1 MIDLRGTIKPKSDQL
16 NADDL
21 IGGPITIR
29 ITGVTV
35 GEGEQPVAISYE
47 GDGGKPYKPGKSMRR
62 VLVNLW
68 GPDGAVYM
76 GRSLTLYRDEEVVF
90 GGVAVG
96 GIRISHMSHLQRETT
111 MALTAT
117 KAKRKPFTVRPL
129 AIEKPAAPSAPPAE
143 APLLLIGPGP
153 DAKEYAFKGLET
165 WLAAV
170 KRAIGKIEPDALG
183 AWRNANAAHIE
194 AVAGR
199 FPDAPVVETIIAAID
214 HRRTYAEEPAAEEVA
229 Q

>member
-96 GIRISHMSHLQRETT
+96 GIRISHMSHLQREMT

-129 AIEKPAAPSAPPAE
+129 AIEKPADKPALAVE
-143 APLLLIGPGP
+143 ALLARIASGEDVTN
-153 DAKEYAFKGLET
+153 DAKVAEQRA
-165 WLAAV
+165 WLAKNRPELAE
-170 KRAIGKIEPDALG
+170 KINAIL
-183 AWRNANAAHIE
+183 
-194 AVAGR
+194 
-199 FPDAPVVETIIAAID
+199 AAID
-214 HRRTYAEEPAAEEVA
+214 HRREYAEEPAAEELT

>member
-21 IGGPITIR
+21 IGGPVTIR
-29 ITGVTV
+29 ITGVAV
-35 GEGEQPVAISYE
+35 GEGEQPVSISFD
-47 GDGGKPYKPGKSMRR
+47 GDGGKPFKPGKSMRR

-68 GPDGAVYM
+68 GPDGAAYI
-76 GRSLTLYRDEEVVF
+76 GRSLTIYRDEQVVF
-90 GGVAVG
+90 GGVEVG

-129 AIEKPAAPSAPPAE
+129 VVEKPADKAAIAVD
-143 APLLLIGPGP
+143 ALLARIAAGEDVTG
-153 DAKEYAFKGLET
+153 DAKVAEQRA
-165 WLAAV
+165 WLAKNRPELAE
-170 KRAIGKIEPDALG
+170 KI
-183 AWRNANAAHIE
+183 NAA
-194 AVAGR
+194 
-199 FPDAPVVETIIAAID
+199 IA
-214 HRRTYAEEPAAEEVA
+214 EPATEEVT

>member
-29 ITGVTV
+29 ITGVMV
-35 GEGEQPVAISYE
+35 GEGEQPVSISFD
-47 GDGGKPYKPGKSMRR
+47 GDGGKPFKPGKSMRR

-68 GPDGAVYM
+68 GPDGAAYI
-76 GRSLTLYRDEEVVF
+76 GRSLTIYRDEQVVF
-90 GGVAVG
+90 GGVEVG

-129 AIEKPAAPSAPPAE
+129 VVEKPADKAAIAVD
-143 APLLLIGPGP
+143 ALLARIAAGEDVTG
-153 DAKEYAFKGLET
+153 DAKVAEQRA
-165 WLAAV
+165 WLAKNRPELAE
-170 KRAIGKIEPDALG
+170 K
-183 AWRNANAAHIE
+183 
-194 AVAGR
+194 
-199 FPDAPVVETIIAAID
+199 IIAAID
-214 HRRTYAEEPAAEEVA
+214 HRREYAETQTQEAA

>member
-21 IGGPITIR
+21 IGGPVTIR
-29 ITGVTV
+29 ITGVAV
-35 GEGEQPVAISYE
+35 GEGEQPVSISFD
-47 GDGGKPYKPGKSMRR
+47 GDGGKPFKPGKSMRR

-68 GPDGAVYM
+68 GPDGAVYI
-76 GRSLTLYRDEEVVF
+76 GRSLTIYRDEQVVF
-90 GGVAVG
+90 GGVEVG

-129 AIEKPAAPSAPPAE
+129 VVEKPADKAA
-143 APLLLIGPGP
+143 LLVEGLLARIAAGEDVTG
-153 DAKEYAFKGLET
+153 DAKVAEQRA
-165 WLAAV
+165 WLAKNRPELAE
-170 KRAIGKIEPDALG
+170 KINSAL
-183 AWRNANAAHIE
+183 A
-194 AVAGR
+194 
-199 FPDAPVVETIIAAID
+199 ET
-214 HRRTYAEEPAAEEVA
+214 AAEEIA

>member
-129 AIEKPAAPSAPPAE
+129 VVEKPTDKAAIAVEALLARIAGGEDVTADAKVAEQRAWLAKNRPELAEQINIALAAQQESEPAE
-143 APLLLIGPGP
+143 
-153 DAKEYAFKGLET
+153 
-165 WLAAV
+165 
-170 KRAIGKIEPDALG
+170 
-183 AWRNANAAHIE
+183 
-194 AVAGR
+194 
-199 FPDAPVVETIIAAID
+199 
-214 HRRTYAEEPAAEEVA
+214 
-229 Q
+229 

>member
-21 IGGPITIR
+21 IGGPVTIR
-29 ITGVTV
+29 ITGVAV
-35 GEGEQPVAISYE
+35 GEGEQPVAISFD
-47 GDGGKPYKPGKSMRR
+47 GDGGKPFKPGKSMRR

-68 GPDGAVYM
+68 GPDGAAYI
-76 GRSLTLYRDEEVVF
+76 GRSLTIYRDEQVVF
-90 GGVAVG
+90 GGVEVG

-129 AIEKPAAPSAPPAE
+129 VVEKPADKAAIAVD
-143 APLLLIGPGP
+143 ALLARIAAGEDVTG
-153 DAKEYAFKGLET
+153 DAKVAEQRA
-165 WLAAV
+165 WLAKNRPELAE
-170 KRAIGKIEPDALG
+170 KI
-183 AWRNANAAHIE
+183 NAAL
-194 AVAGR
+194 A
-199 FPDAPVVETIIAAID
+199 ET
-214 HRRTYAEEPAAEEVA
+214 AAEEAV

>member
-21 IGGPITIR
+21 IGGPVTIR
-29 ITGVTV
+29 ITGVAV
-35 GEGEQPVAISYE
+35 GEGEQPVAISFD
-47 GDGGKPYKPGKSMRR
+47 GDGGKPFKPGKSMRR

-68 GPDGAVYM
+68 GPDGAAYI
-76 GRSLTLYRDEEVVF
+76 GRSLTIYRDEQVVF
-90 GGVAVG
+90 GGVEVG

-129 AIEKPAAPSAPPAE
+129 VVEKPADKAAIAVD
-143 APLLLIGPGP
+143 ALLARIAAGEDVTG
-153 DAKEYAFKGLET
+153 DAKVAEQRA
-165 WLAAV
+165 WLAKNRPELAE
-170 KRAIGKIEPDALG
+170 KI
-183 AWRNANAAHIE
+183 NAAL
-194 AVAGR
+194 A
-199 FPDAPVVETIIAAID
+199 
-214 HRRTYAEEPAAEEVA
+214 EPAAEEVA

>member
-35 GEGEQPVAISYE
+35 GEGEQPVAISFD
-47 GDGGKPYKPGKSMRR
+47 GDGGKPFKPGKSMRR

-68 GPDGAVYM
+68 GPDGETYV
-76 GRSLTLYRDEEVVF
+76 GRSLTLYRDEQVVF
-90 GGVAVG
+90 GGVEVG

-129 AIEKPAAPSAPPAE
+129 VVEKPADKAALLVE
-143 APLLLIGPGP
+143 ALLARIAGGEDVTG
-153 DAKEYAFKGLET
+153 DAKVAEQRA
-165 WLAAV
+165 WLAKNRPELAE
-170 KRAIGKIEPDALG
+170 KINAALG
-183 AWRNANAAHIE
+183 VE
-194 AVAGR
+194 SPEFAV
-199 FPDAPVVETIIAAID
+199 
-214 HRRTYAEEPAAEEVA
+214 
-229 Q
+229 

>member
-129 AIEKPAAPSAPPAE
+129 VVEKPTDKAAIAVE
-143 APLLLIGPGP
+143 ALLARIAGGEDVTA
-153 DAKEYAFKGLET
+153 DAKVAEQRA
-165 WLAAV
+165 WLAKNRPELAEQ
-170 KRAIGKIEPDALG
+170 INSAL
-183 AWRNANAAHIE
+183 AAQLPE
-194 AVAGR
+194 
-199 FPDAPVVETIIAAID
+199 F
-214 HRRTYAEEPAAEEVA
+214 AE
-229 Q
+229 

>member
-29 ITGVTV
+29 ITGVMV
-35 GEGEQPVAISYE
+35 GEGEQPVSISFD
-47 GDGGKPYKPGKSMRR
+47 GDGGKPFKPGKSMRR

-68 GPDGAVYM
+68 GPDGAAYI
-76 GRSLTLYRDEEVVF
+76 GRSLTIYRDEQVVF
-90 GGVAVG
+90 GGVEVG

-129 AIEKPAAPSAPPAE
+129 VVEKPADKAAIAVD
-143 APLLLIGPGP
+143 ALLARIAAGEDVTN
-153 DAKEYAFKGLET
+153 DAKVAEQRA
-165 WLAAV
+165 WLTKNRPELAE
-170 KRAIGKIEPDALG
+170 KI
-183 AWRNANAAHIE
+183 NAAL
-194 AVAGR
+194 A
-199 FPDAPVVETIIAAID
+199 
-214 HRRTYAEEPAAEEVA
+214 EPAAEEIA

>member
-129 AIEKPAAPSAPPAE
+129 AI
-143 APLLLIGPGP
+143 
-153 DAKEYAFKGLET
+153 
-165 WLAAV
+165 
-170 KRAIGKIEPDALG
+170 
-183 AWRNANAAHIE
+183 
-194 AVAGR
+194 
-199 FPDAPVVETIIAAID
+199 
-214 HRRTYAEEPAAEEVA
+214 
-229 Q
+229 

>member
-21 IGGPITIR
+21 IGGPVTIR
-29 ITGVTV
+29 ITGVAV
-35 GEGEQPVAISYE
+35 GEGEQPVSISFE
-47 GDGGKPYKPGKSMRR
+47 GDGGKPFKPGKSMRR

-68 GPDGAVYM
+68 GPDGAAYI
-76 GRSLTLYRDEEVVF
+76 GRSLTIYRDEQVVF
-90 GGVAVG
+90 GGVEVG

-129 AIEKPAAPSAPPAE
+129 VVEKPADKAAIAVD
-143 APLLLIGPGP
+143 ALLARIAGGEDVTG
-153 DAKEYAFKGLET
+153 DAKVAEQRA
-165 WLAAV
+165 WLAKNRPELAE
-170 KRAIGKIEPDALG
+170 KI
-183 AWRNANAAHIE
+183 NAAL
-194 AVAGR
+194 A
-199 FPDAPVVETIIAAID
+199 
-214 HRRTYAEEPAAEEVA
+214 EPAAEEAA

>member
-21 IGGPITIR
+21 IGGPVTIR
-29 ITGVTV
+29 ITGVAV
-35 GEGEQPVAISYE
+35 GEGEQPVSISFD
-47 GDGGKPYKPGKSMRR
+47 GDGGKPFKPGKSMRR

-68 GPDGAVYM
+68 GPDGAAYI
-76 GRSLTLYRDEEVVF
+76 GRSLTIYRDEQVVF
-90 GGVAVG
+90 GGVEVG

-129 AIEKPAAPSAPPAE
+129 VVEKAADKAAIAVDA
-143 APLLLIGPGP
+143 LLARIAGGEDVTG
-153 DAKEYAFKGLET
+153 DAKVAEQRA
-165 WLAAV
+165 WLAKNRPELAE
-170 KRAIGKIEPDALG
+170 KI
-183 AWRNANAAHIE
+183 NAA
-194 AVAGR
+194 
-199 FPDAPVVETIIAAID
+199 IA
-214 HRRTYAEEPAAEEVA
+214 EPAAEEVA

>member
-96 GIRISHMSHLQRETT
+96 GIRISHMSHLQREMT

-129 AIEKPAAPSAPPAE
+129 AIEKPADKPALAVE
-143 APLLLIGPGP
+143 ALLARIASGEDVTN
-153 DAKEYAFKGLET
+153 DAKVAEQRA
-165 WLAAV
+165 WLAKNRPELAE
-170 KRAIGKIEPDALG
+170 KINAIL
-183 AWRNANAAHIE
+183 
-194 AVAGR
+194 
-199 FPDAPVVETIIAAID
+199 AAID
-214 HRRTYAEEPAAEEVA
+214 HRRAYAEEPAAEETA

>member
-21 IGGPITIR
+21 IGGPVTIR
-29 ITGVTV
+29 ITGVSV
-35 GEGEQPVAISYE
+35 GEGDQPVSISFE
-47 GDGGKPYKPGKSMRR
+47 GDGGKPFKPGKSMRR

-68 GPDGAVYM
+68 GPDGATYV
-76 GRSLTLYRDEEVVF
+76 GRSLSLYRDEQVLF
-90 GGVAVG
+90 GGVEVG

-129 AIEKPAAPSAPPAE
+129 VVDKSEDKAATAVQALLARIAGGEDVTSEAKVAE
-143 APLLLIGPGP
+143 QRA
-153 DAKEYAFKGLET
+153 
-165 WLAAV
+165 WLAKNRPELAE
-170 KRAIGKIEPDALG
+170 RINDAL
-183 AWRNANAAHIE
+183 AAQK
-194 AVAGR
+194 
-199 FPDAPVVETIIAAID
+199 APEF
-214 HRRTYAEEPAAEEVA
+214 A

>member
-29 ITGVTV
+29 ITGVMV
-35 GEGEQPVAISYE
+35 GEGEQPVSISFD
-47 GDGGKPYKPGKSMRR
+47 GDGGKPFKPGKSMRR

-68 GPDGAVYM
+68 GPDGAAYI
-76 GRSLTLYRDEEVVF
+76 GRSLTIYRDEQVVF
-90 GGVAVG
+90 GGVEVG

-129 AIEKPAAPSAPPAE
+129 VVEKPADKAAIAVD
-143 APLLLIGPGP
+143 ALLARIAAGEDVTG
-153 DAKEYAFKGLET
+153 DAKVAEQRA
-165 WLAAV
+165 WLTKNRPELAE
-170 KRAIGKIEPDALG
+170 KI
-183 AWRNANAAHIE
+183 NAAL
-194 AVAGR
+194 A
-199 FPDAPVVETIIAAID
+199 
-214 HRRTYAEEPAAEEVA
+214 EPAAEEIA

>member
-21 IGGPITIR
+21 IGGPVTIR
-29 ITGVTV
+29 ITGVAV
-35 GEGEQPVAISYE
+35 GEGEQPVSISFD
-47 GDGGKPYKPGKSMRR
+47 GDGGKPFKPGKSMRR

-68 GPDGAVYM
+68 GPDGAAYI
-76 GRSLTLYRDEEVVF
+76 GRSLTIYRDEQVVF
-90 GGVAVG
+90 GGVEVG

-129 AIEKPAAPSAPPAE
+129 IVEKPADKAAIAVD
-143 APLLLIGPGP
+143 ALLARIAAGEDVTG
-153 DAKEYAFKGLET
+153 DAKVADQRA
-165 WLAAV
+165 WLAKNRPELAE
-170 KRAIGKIEPDALG
+170 KI
-183 AWRNANAAHIE
+183 NAAL
-194 AVAGR
+194 A
-199 FPDAPVVETIIAAID
+199 
-214 HRRTYAEEPAAEEVA
+214 EPAAEEIA

>member
-21 IGGPITIR
+21 IGGPVTIR

-68 GPDGAVYM
+68 GPDGAVYV

-129 AIEKPAAPSAPPAE
+129 AIEKSAAPLASPAE
-143 APLLLIGPGP
+143 APLLLIGPNRV
-153 DAKEYAFKGLET
+153 EYAFKGLET
-165 WLAAV
+165 WLAAA
-170 KRAIGKIEPDALG
+170 KRAIDKIEPDALG
-183 AWRNANAAHIE
+183 AWRDANAAHIA
-194 AVAGR
+194 AVADQ
-199 FPDAPVVETIIAAID
+199 FPDVPVMETIIAAID
-214 HRRTYAEEPAAEEVA
+214 HRREYAETQTQEAA